1 MFFLGNFKTHFHLF
15 FLGEPGHCKE
25 NTISTICVVV
35 VVFVFVVALLLVAVI
50 THKLTEHFVRK
61 KLLESLSQSSDS
73 TPDPC
78 LVDPFFLLIVLPAFA
93 LSAVNKNLCVLD
105 L

>member
-1 MFFLGNFKTHFHLF
+1 MFLLGNFLG
-15 FLGEPGHCKE
+15 GEPGHCKE
-25 NTISTICVVV
+25 KTISTICVVV
-35 VVFVFVVALLLVAVI
+35 VVFVVALLLVAVI

-61 KLLESLSQSSDS
+61 KLLESLSESSDS

-93 LSAVNKNLCVLD
+93 LSAVNKNICVLD

>member
-1 MFFLGNFKTHFHLF
+1 MFLLGNFKTHFHLF
-15 FLGEPGHCKE
+15 FLGVEPGLCKE

-35 VVFVFVVALLLVAVI
+35 VVFVVALLLVAVI

-78 LVDPFFLLIVLPAFA
+78 SVDPFFVLIASDCTVCC
-93 LSAVNKNLCVLD
+93 K
-105 L
+105 

>member
-1 MFFLGNFKTHFHLF
+1 MFLLGNFKAHFHLF
-15 FLGEPGHCKE
+15 FLGVEPGHCKE

-35 VVFVFVVALLLVAVI
+35 VVFVVALLLVAVI

-61 KLLESLSQSSDS
+61 KLLESLSESSDS

-78 LVDPFFLLIVLPAFA
+78 SVDPFFCVNCFA
-93 LSAVNKNLCVLD
+93 SVCTVCRK
-105 L
+105 